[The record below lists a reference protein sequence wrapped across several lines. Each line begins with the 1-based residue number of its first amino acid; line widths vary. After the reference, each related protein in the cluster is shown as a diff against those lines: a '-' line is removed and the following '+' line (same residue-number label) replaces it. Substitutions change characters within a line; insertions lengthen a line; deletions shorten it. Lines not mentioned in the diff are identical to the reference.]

1 MGTQLVW
8 FKRDLRVN
16 DHRPLTEALRHG
28 PTVAFYLFEPV
39 YLTQPETTTS
49 HLGFIRDCL
58 IELSDELH
66 RLRIPF
72 IIRRSDIISALNQFK
87 TEHPFS
93 TLWSHEET
101 GAAWSYERDRSVAQW
116 CKSTGTAWREY
127 SQFGIARPHPT
138 RNGWAKRWGVQM
150 NSTELPVPKPQRHD
164 YGRDVEKVPELSD
177 LGLSGEPKAEQQRGG
192 ATAAREMVH
201 SFLRCRGEHYQ
212 SGMSSPVTAWEQC
225 SRVSP
230 HLAYGSLSMR
240 WLNHR
245 TVERKNYLK
254 EERRRGRSIGPHWL
268 KSLTSYEKRL
278 RWHCHFMQKLEDQPT
293 LEHENMARIYDG
305 LRPEPPTNDLFDAY
319 CAGLTGYPMVD
330 ACIRALKATGWL
342 NFRMRA
348 MLVSFSSYHLWL
360 PWQPTALFL
369 ARHFLDFEPGIHYP
383 QVQMQSGTTGIN
395 TLRIYSPQK
404 QVIDND
410 PQGRFIRA
418 WVPELANLP
427 DEYLHRPETL
437 PSQLGQ
443 SLGIT
448 IGKTYPEPIVDHQ
461 DASKSARRAIFRLRR
476 SPEARKEAQAVF
488 VKHGSRKRNKGRKKA
503 KVPNNQLELLGPN
516 SSI

>member
-1 MGTQLVW
+1 
-8 FKRDLRVN
+8 
-16 DHRPLTEALRHG
+16 
-28 PTVAFYLFEPV
+28 
-39 YLTQPETTTS
+39 
-49 HLGFIRDCL
+49 
-58 IELSDELH
+58 
-66 RLRIPF
+66 
-72 IIRRSDIISALNQFK
+72 
-87 TEHPFS
+87 
-93 TLWSHEET
+93 
-101 GAAWSYERDRSVAQW
+101 
-116 CKSTGTAWREY
+116 
-127 SQFGIARPHPT
+127 
-138 RNGWAKRWGVQM
+138 
-150 NSTELPVPKPQRHD
+150 
-164 YGRDVEKVPELSD
+164 
-177 LGLSGEPKAEQQRGG
+177 
-192 ATAAREMVH
+192 
-201 SFLRCRGEHYQ
+201 
-212 SGMSSPVTAWEQC
+212 
-225 SRVSP
+225 
-230 HLAYGSLSMR
+230 
-240 WLNHR
+240 
-245 TVERKNYLK
+245 
-254 EERRRGRSIGPHWL
+254 
-268 KSLTSYEKRL
+268 
-278 RWHCHFMQKLEDQPT
+278 MQKLEDQPT

-461 DASKSARRAIFRLRR
+461 DASKSARRDLPASAEPRGTKRGAGYSSSMAAVSATRDEKRPKFPIINWNFW
-476 SPEARKEAQAVF
+476 AQTLLF
-488 VKHGSRKRNKGRKKA
+488 KRH
-503 KVPNNQLELLGPN
+503 QT
-516 SSI
+516 SW